1 MEGTSLKLVFFGSP
15 QEAAGVLSA
24 LIDAGHEIPLVVTQ
38 PDKAVGRSK
47 MPQPTP
53 VRKKAELLGVPVA
66 TPKEPNGLALLG
78 LLSALSADAF
88 IVTAYGRILPQAL
101 LGLAP
106 SGAVNVH
113 PSLLPRHR
121 GPSPVQAAILEGLP
135 YTGVTIMLLDKGVDT
150 GPILSR
156 SEPITIEPDDTGGSL
171 TKRLFDV
178 GSSLLVDTLA
188 NLAKGDLKFE
198 RQNETQA
205 TTTRLL
211 QRADGQLDWHAA
223 GDHLSRMIRA
233 YDPWP
238 GTHTTFR
245 GKVLKVLSVT
255 LTKPTDGPPGY
266 TTVIGD
272 KLVVQAGGGA
282 GLSLDRIQLE
292 GRRPMSG
299 SEFVRGTRMIDGGQ
313 LPS

>member
-15 QEAAGVLSA
+15 QEAAGVLST

-38 PDKAVGRSK
+38 PDKAFGRSK
-47 MPQPTP
+47 KPQPTP
-53 VRKKAELLGVPVA
+53 VRTKAELLGVPVA
-66 TPKEPNGLALLG
+66 TKNPNERALLG
-78 LLSALSADAF
+78 QLEGISADAF
-88 IVTAYGRILPQAL
+88 IVAAYGRILPQAL
-101 LGLAP
+101 LSLALR
-106 SGAVNVH
+106 GVVNIH

-121 GPSPVQAAILEGLP
+121 GPSPVQAAILEGRQ

-156 SEPITIEPDDTGGSL
+156 SGPITIEPEDTGGSL
-171 TKRLFDV
+171 TRRLFDT
-178 GSSLLVDTLA
+178 GSNLLVETLA
-188 NLAKGDLKFE
+188 NFAKGDLKLE
-198 RQNETQA
+198 LQNETQA

-211 QRADGQLDWHAA
+211 QRADGQLDWHAT

-245 GKVLKVLSVT
+245 GKVLKVLSAT
-255 LTKPTDGPPGY
+255 LTKPTNGPPGY
-266 TTVIGD
+266 TTVMSD
-272 KLVVQAGGGA
+272 KLVVQTGEGG
-282 GLSLDRIQLE
+282 GLSLDRVQLE
-292 GRRPMSG
+292 GKRPMSG
-299 SEFVRGTRMIDGGQ
+299 PEFVRGARMVDSEQ